1 MTWGFFT
8 ADGWECK
15 LYCDS
20 HDGKVRADLRGARK
34 QLWRIEDFTFKSA
47 NDAAPFIE
55 TLTERLG
62 RVGSSVITKSRPLT
76 IQERRWYEETR
87 TIDEAYRLRNVAPKS
102 VGTTTLLSDMVSSF
116 RVMR

>member
-34 QLWRIEDFTFKSA
+34 QLEDLISYIQPKKVFPVHTENQELFK
-47 NDAAPFIE
+47 E
-55 TLTERLG
+55 HC
-62 RVGSSVITKSRPLT
+62 
-76 IQERRWYEETR
+76 
-87 TIDEAYRLRNVAPKS
+87 RNVQTIEYGKEYM
-102 VGTTTLLSDMVSSF
+102 L
-116 RVMR
+116 

>member
-15 LYCDS
+15 LSWDS
-20 HDGKVRADLRGARK
+20 HDGKVRADLRGERK

-62 RVGSSVITKSRPLT
+62 RVGSRVITKSRPLT
-76 IQERRWYEETR
+76 NQNRRWYEETR
-87 TIDEAYRLRNVAPKS
+87 TIDEAYRLRNVAPRS
-102 VGTTTLLSDMVSSF
+102 VGTTKLLLDLATPH
-116 RVMR
+116 RRA